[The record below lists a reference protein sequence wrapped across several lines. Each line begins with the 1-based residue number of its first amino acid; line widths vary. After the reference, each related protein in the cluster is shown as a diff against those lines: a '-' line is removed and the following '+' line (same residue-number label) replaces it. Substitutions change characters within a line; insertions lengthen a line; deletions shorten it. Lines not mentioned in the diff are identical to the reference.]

1 MKRERADRSGSGQ
14 TGSTTP
20 AGQDF
25 SEQPDEQLTADV
37 ARLASELSEAQTP
50 SRRHRLARAIPR
62 LARPRRQVD
71 TPVSDEAADAA
82 DQQVPPVRRTTGRRI
97 RTTRRASGERLQS
110 ASRASSRRIQATSR
124 ASGERIQSAGRTSGE
139 RLQGARKASG
149 ERIQSASRTSSKR
162 IQAAGQASWKG
173 VQAGGQA
180 SWRGLQATGRVSA
193 RGVTA
198 SGRWLASQVI
208 TMAPKIPIRSVETL
222 RAQHPGKSTEQ
233 IADSLINGATRAAA
247 GIGVTIGTAVA
258 IPFIPTAPMELG
270 VETLALAAVEIKMIA
285 ELHEVYGMRAKG
297 SSAERMVAYLGSWA
311 HKRGLSV
318 APGGVTVAISAPLR
332 RQIERR
338 LAAKAGRSVLSLAPL
353 LAGAAAG
360 GLLNQRETRKLGE
373 KIRNDLR
380 KQAPLVAVSRGQR

>member
-1 MKRERADRSGSGQ
+1 MKRGRADRRCSGQ
-14 TGSTTP
+14 SGR
-20 AGQDF
+20 AGQEFAD
-25 SEQPDEQLTADV
+25 QPDEQLAEEV

-62 LARPRRQVD
+62 LARPRRQAGAPASDD
-71 TPVSDEAADAA
+71 TAAAA
-82 DQQVPPVRRTTGRRI
+82 AGQQLRARRTTGRRI
-97 RTTRRASGERLQS
+97 GAAR
-110 ASRASSRRIQATSR
+110 R
-124 ASGERIQSAGRTSGE
+124 ASGERIQSAGRAGSRRLQSAGRTSGGRLQSAGRASGE
-139 RLQGARKASG
+139 RLQSARKVSG
-149 ERIQSASRTSSKR
+149 KRIQSASRAGGQR
-162 IQAAGQASWKG
+162 IQAAGQASWK
-173 VQAGGQA
+173 
-180 SWRGLQATGRVSA
+180 GLQATGRVSA

-198 SGRWLASQVI
+198 SGRWLASQAI
-208 TMAPKIPIRSVETL
+208 TMAPRIPIRSVETL

-233 IADSLINGATRAAA
+233 IADSLIDGATRAAA

-270 VETLALAAVEIKMIA
+270 VETLALAAVEIKLIA
-285 ELHEVYGMRAKG
+285 ELHEVYGMRARG
-297 SSAERMVAYLGSWA
+297 SAAERMVAYLGSWA

-318 APGGVTVAISAPLR
+318 APGGVTVAISEPLR

-360 GLLNQRETRKLGE
+360 GLLNQRETRRLGE

-380 KQAPLVAVSRGQR
+380 KQAPLVAVGRSQP